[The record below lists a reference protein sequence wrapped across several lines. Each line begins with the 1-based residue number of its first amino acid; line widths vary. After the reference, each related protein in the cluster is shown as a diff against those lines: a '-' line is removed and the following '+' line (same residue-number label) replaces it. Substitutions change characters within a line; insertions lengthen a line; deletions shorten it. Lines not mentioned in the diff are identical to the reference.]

1 MALWEKSQAYYDI
14 VGFINAISQAIQGRK
29 NTDNVDISPMAQ
41 SILDVF
47 EKLTKL
53 LSDTPPI
60 EQPQR
65 FGNQAYR
72 DWYNKL
78 KLQALDFLQDALPE
92 KFHRAI
98 PEIVVYFV
106 ESFGNSTRIDYG
118 TGHELAFIMFMCCLF
133 KIGVLN
139 DQNDQI
145 AAGLKVSNSLRLHK
159 RNIYIWLRILDI
171 QYVLAICEKASA
183 YISYGTGWKS
193 WSMES

>member
-47 EKLTKL
+47 DKLDKL

-78 KLQALDFLQDALPE
+78 KLQALDYLQAALPE
-92 KFHRAI
+92 QFHRAI

-133 KIGVLN
+133 KTGVLN
-139 DQNDQI
+139 EKDQI
-145 AAGLKVSNSLRLHK
+145 AAGLKV
-159 RNIYIWLRILDI
+159 RNYIR
-171 QYVLAICEKASA
+171 Y
-183 YISYGTGWKS
+183 
-193 WSMES
+193 